1 MRGGIMIDKNDF
13 DAIDLTRSTGHGS
26 DEDLFDEEDFLKS
39 LERMDAQERQEAY
52 AERDYSLDE
61 YMKMNPD
68 LERAAQAEREER
80 EKMQEKVFDEI
91 AKEIEQNKNR
101 EKTAEEKERE
111 DALANAPWNNEEP
124 TEEEMDD
131 MYRDYIKSSAS
142 QYGLANADEVEFERL
157 AEAVGQ
163 LDDLYYAGRISKPVK
178 TNGSLIVG
186 EKGEVIVAGVSP
198 ASDWEHT
205 TDAASDLVKNMN
217 YDAILEDDGR

>member
-39 LERMDAQERQEAY
+39 LERIDAQERQEAY

-80 EKMQEKVFDEI
+80 EKMQEKTFDEI

-111 DALANAPWNNEEP
+111 DALANAPWNDEEP